1 MQLYVFIAKYFLQNF
16 SVWNLLWLRIKSC
29 EAYLITRSLYVLL
42 QFLHEAELSL
52 AHHHQFIIV
61 VIIIMSATGFA
72 HALIIRLHFSSCEK
86 KLVTESELF
95 KMVEHTRDRKLWTRK
110 ILNSITLPRDNFQS
124 IFRNFTKKS
133 LTCHGVD
140 HIYPGLEDLLL
151 LIVVERSDV
160 RVYNCFILG
169 AVNTLW
175 TNSWSSHHL

>member
-1 MQLYVFIAKYFLQNF
+1 MRLYVSIAKYFLQNF

-61 VIIIMSATGFA
+61 VIITVMSATGFA
-72 HALIIRLHFSSCEK
+72 HAIIIRLHFSSCEK
-86 KLVTESELF
+86 ELVTESEPF

-110 ILNSITLPRDNFQS
+110 ILNSITVPWDNFQS

-133 LTCHGVD
+133 LT
-140 HIYPGLEDLLL
+140 YL
-151 LIVVERSDV
+151 
-160 RVYNCFILG
+160 
-169 AVNTLW
+169 
-175 TNSWSSHHL
+175 SWCWSYLSRIGRLAAADCRRAKWCQSL

>member
-61 VIIIMSATGFA
+61 VIITVMSAAGFA
-72 HALIIRLHFSSCEK
+72 HAIIIRLHFSSCEK

-95 KMVEHTRDRKLWTRK
+95 KMVEHTRDRKQWTRK
-110 ILNSITLPRDNFQS
+110 ILNSITVPGDNFNKYLE
-124 IFRNFTKKS
+124 ILEKNLS

-175 TNSWSSHHL
+175 TNS